1 MISKETF
8 CKALQMIQE
17 QSETD
22 AEFSRALDLV
32 GDGHF
37 IFGVKNKYFEALM
50 LVLKEAMN
58 DKYEY
63 IDWWLHEANI
73 NPPFRFSGRKK
84 AAECNLDGSFPA
96 FYIYNNGKQR
106 FFTKQSNNQHFKNAT
121 GGKP

>member
-32 GDGHF
+32 GDGYF
-37 IFGVKNKYFEALM
+37 IFGVKNKYFEALL

-58 DKYEY
+58 DKYDY
-63 IDWWLHEANI
+63 TGL
-73 NPPFRFSGRKK
+73 
-84 AAECNLDGSFPA
+84 
-96 FYIYNNGKQR
+96 
-106 FFTKQSNNQHFKNAT
+106 QSLNRGYEKRMVLKRT
-121 GGKP
+121 GGPIELHPTC

>member
-1 MISKETF
+1 MISKEAF

-22 AEFSRALDLV
+22 AKFSRVLDLV

-50 LVLKEAMN
+50 LILKEAMN

-63 IDWWLHEANI
+63 IDWWLYEATPDYKVWTEDMKKEWFLKEPEALYDFIRDECHE
-73 NPPFRFSGRKK
+73 
-84 AAECNLDGSFPA
+84 
-96 FYIYNNGKQR
+96 
-106 FFTKQSNNQHFKNAT
+106 
-121 GGKP
+121 

>member
-37 IFGVKNKYFEALM
+37 IFGVKNKYFEACIMRAAAATDAQSERPPCPVGAATLRSRCATY
-50 LVLKEAMN
+50 LK
-58 DKYEY
+58 
-63 IDWWLHEANI
+63 
-73 NPPFRFSGRKK
+73 
-84 AAECNLDGSFPA
+84 
-96 FYIYNNGKQR
+96 
-106 FFTKQSNNQHFKNAT
+106 
-121 GGKP
+121 